1 MAFNA
6 GSFFD
11 YPGEPFETPLASA
24 AAAAHQFM
32 AGRNPMDWA
41 ALYDYTVTRKFAP
54 GELLVDPAYPED
66 TLYLIGDGNLEIWAP
81 SGAGRFICVAEA
93 GPRSVVGEI
102 PFFSGTST
110 SRVQA
115 VSAGQAA
122 ALTME
127 RFEVLA
133 LHEPQLGRMVLAELG
148 RLMAE
153 RLRELETVAAGWV
166 R

>member
-1 MAFNA
+1 MAINA

-11 YPGEPFETPLASA
+11 YPGEPLETPA
-24 AAAAHQFM
+24 ATAVAAHQFM
-32 AGRNPMDWA
+32 AGRNPGDWA
-41 ALYDYTVTRKFAP
+41 TLYDYTITRKFTP

-66 TLYLIGDGNLEIWAP
+66 TLYLIGEGNLEVLAQ
-81 SGAGRFICVAEA
+81 SGTGHFLCVAEA
-93 GPRSVVGEI
+93 GPGSIVGEI
-102 PFFSGTST
+102 PFFTGTST

-115 VSAGQAA
+115 VSAGGAA

-133 LHEPQLGRMVLAELG
+133 LHEPQLARLLLVELG

-153 RLRELETVAAGWV
+153 RLRQLETLAAGGT